1 MHLQHHAATRSE
13 NKNLSRFIWPTIAA
27 LSGEEGIEAV
37 VFRLFHS
44 GPVSCFPSLS
54 FFYCLRLALSLS
66 VSVSLFLCLGLSFS
80 LHLSVCLSFSVLF
93 IPVFLSPLYV
103 SVVSLWPNLLLSL
116 SFSLCP
122 SVSLSQF
129 FCLSVFASLS
139 ISFFLSPCN
148 FFFYSLCFGYFTLA

>member
-66 VSVSLFLCLGLSFS
+66 VSVSLSLSRSLFFS
-80 LHLSVCLSFSVLF
+80 AFVCLS
-93 IPVFLSPLYV
+93 VFLFSFYTSVFISSLCFGCFTLAQSPALP
-103 SVVSLWPNLLLSL
+103 LFLSL
-116 SFSLCP
+116 T
-122 SVSLSQF
+122 VSLSQF

-139 ISFFLSPCN
+139 VSFFSSPCN
-148 FFFYSLCFGYFTLA
+148 FFFYSPCFGYFTLA